1 VTLERREASMGTT
14 RFILAGAAII
24 TMLASTA
31 FADDMTGMVTRIDR
45 LNGTISI
52 QQTQKGTV
60 GGSAG
65 GAGALQEYK
74 AKDAAMLDT
83 VHAGDRVS
91 YSATDTNGTGTL
103 TKLQKQ

>member
-1 VTLERREASMGTT
+1 MGTT
-14 RFILAGAAII
+14 RFIFAGAAALSL
-24 TMLASTA
+24 LATSA
-31 FADDMTGMVTRIDR
+31 LADDMTGMVMRIDR

-74 AKDAAMLDT
+74 TKDAAMLES
-83 VHAGDRVS
+83 VHAGDRVN
-91 YSATDTNGTGTL
+91 YSATDNNGTGTL

>member
-1 VTLERREASMGTT
+1 MGTT
-14 RFILAGAAII
+14 RFILAGAAVLS
-24 TMLASTA
+24 MLASSA

-45 LNGTISI
+45 LSGTISI

-74 AKDAAMLDT
+74 TKDAAMLDSI
-83 VHAGDRVS
+83 HAGDRVS
-91 YSATDTNGTGTL
+91 YSATDNNGTGTL

>member
-1 VTLERREASMGTT
+1 MGT
-14 RFILAGAAII
+14 RQFIFAGAAMIGMMA
-24 TMLASTA
+24 TSA

-45 LNGTISI
+45 LNNTISI
-52 QQTQKGTV
+52 QQMQKGTV

-74 AKDAAMLDT
+74 AKDAAMLES

-91 YSATDTNGTGTL
+91 YSATDSNGTGTL

>member
-1 VTLERREASMGTT
+1 MGTT
-14 RFILAGAAII
+14 RFILAGAAVV
-24 TMLASTA
+24 TMLASSA

-45 LNGTISI
+45 LNSTISI
-52 QQTQKGTV
+52 QETQKGTV

-65 GAGALQEYK
+65 GAGALQQFK
-74 AKDAAMLDT
+74 AKDAAMLDA
-83 VHAGDRVS
+83 VHAGDRVT

>member
-1 VTLERREASMGTT
+1 MGTT
-14 RFILAGAAII
+14 RFIFAGAAALS
-24 TMLASTA
+24 MLATSA
-31 FADDMTGMVTRIDR
+31 LADDLTGMVMRIDR

-74 AKDAAMLDT
+74 TKDAAMLDS

-91 YSATDTNGTGTL
+91 YSATDNNGTGTL

>member
-1 VTLERREASMGTT
+1 MGTR
-14 RFILAGAAII
+14 RFIFAGAAMIGMI
-24 TMLASTA
+24 ATSA

-45 LNGTISI
+45 LNNTISI
-52 QQTQKGTV
+52 QQMQKGTV

-74 AKDAAMLDT
+74 AKDAAMLES

>member
-1 VTLERREASMGTT
+1 MGT
-14 RFILAGAAII
+14 RQFIFAGAAMIGMI
-24 TMLASTA
+24 ATSA

-45 LNGTISI
+45 LNNTISI
-52 QQTQKGTV
+52 QQMQKGTV

-74 AKDAAMLDT
+74 AKDAAMLER

-103 TKLQKQ
+103 TKLEKQ

>member
-1 VTLERREASMGTT
+1 MGTT
-14 RFILAGAAII
+14 KFILAGAAAIS
-24 TMLASTA
+24 MLASSA

-45 LNGTISI
+45 LNNTISI

-65 GAGALQEYK
+65 GAGTLQQFK
-74 AKDAAMLDT
+74 AKDAAMLEA
-83 VHAGDRVS
+83 VHAGDRVT
-91 YSATDTNGTGTL
+91 YSATDNNGTGTL

>member
-1 VTLERREASMGTT
+1 MGTT

-24 TMLASTA
+24 STLASSA

-60 GGSAG
+60 GGTQG
-65 GAGALQEYK
+65 KNGMVPALLFDGQ
-74 AKDAAMLDT
+74 
-83 VHAGDRVS
+83 
-91 YSATDTNGTGTL
+91 
-103 TKLQKQ
+103 

>member
-1 VTLERREASMGTT
+1 MGTT
-14 RFILAGAAII
+14 KFILAGAAVIS
-24 TMLASTA
+24 MLASSA

-45 LNGTISI
+45 LNSTISI

-65 GAGALQEYK
+65 GAGTLQQYK
-74 AKDAAMLDT
+74 AKDTEMLDA
-83 VHAGDRVS
+83 VHAGDRVT
-91 YSATDTNGTGTL
+91 YSATDDNGTGTL

>member
-1 VTLERREASMGTT
+1 MGT
-14 RFILAGAAII
+14 RQFIFAGAAVISMI
-24 TMLASTA
+24 ATGA

-45 LNGTISI
+45 LNNTISI

-65 GAGALQEYK
+65 GAGALQEFK
-74 AKDAAMLDT
+74 AKDAAMLDA

-91 YSATDTNGTGTL
+91 YAATDSNGTGTL
-103 TKLQKQ
+103 TKLKKQ

>member
-1 VTLERREASMGTT
+1 MGTT
-14 RFILAGAAII
+14 KFIFACAAAIS
-24 TMLASTA
+24 TLASPA

-45 LNGTISI
+45 LNSTISI

-65 GAGALQEYK
+65 GAGTLQEYK
-74 AKDAAMLDT
+74 AKDAAMLDA
-83 VHAGDRVS
+83 VHAGDRVT
-91 YSATDTNGTGTL
+91 YTATDSDGSGTL

>member
-1 VTLERREASMGTT
+1 MGTT
-14 RFILAGAAII
+14 KFILAGAAVI
-24 TMLASTA
+24 TMLASSA
-31 FADDMTGMVTRIDR
+31 FADDMTGMVTKIDR

-65 GAGALQEYK
+65 GAGALQEYR
-74 AKDAAMLDT
+74 AKDAAMLDA

>member
-1 VTLERREASMGTT
+1 MGTT
-14 RFILAGAAII
+14 KFIFAGAAALS
-24 TMLASTA
+24 MLATGA

-45 LNGTISI
+45 LNNTISI
-52 QQTQKGTV
+52 QQMQKGTV

-74 AKDAAMLDT
+74 AKDAAMLEA

-91 YSATDTNGTGTL
+91 YSATDNNGTGTL